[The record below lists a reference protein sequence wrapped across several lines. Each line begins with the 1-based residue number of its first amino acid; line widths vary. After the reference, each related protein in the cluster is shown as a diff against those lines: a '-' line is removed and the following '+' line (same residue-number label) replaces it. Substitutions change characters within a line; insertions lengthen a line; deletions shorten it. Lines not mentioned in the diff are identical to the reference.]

1 MKESQAIKNNNVI
14 YRKKIK
20 DNTHTKIIK
29 LQKDYILLVKDI
41 GIASKKFIRDQLL
54 FPQFR
59 VKLCDEL
66 W

>member
-14 YRKKIK
+14 HRKKIK
-20 DNTHTKIIK
+20 DNTHRKIIK
-29 LQKDYILLVKDI
+29 LWKDYILLVKDI
-41 GIASKKFIRDQLL
+41 GIASKKFMRDRFL

>member
-41 GIASKKFIRDQLL
+41 GIASKKFIRDRLL

-59 VKLCDEL
+59 EKLCDEL